1 MFAVEDGEECPKKET
16 ERMKTKLET
25 LPTPLN
31 SVKISLKMN
40 FLHLITFN
48 T

>member
-1 MFAVEDGEECPKKET
+1 MFAVEDGEECPKEKT

-25 LPTPLN
+25 LPTSLN
-31 SVKISLKMN
+31 SVKISLKRN